1 MNIFNSYVITAG
13 FMSKSYGEGRNI
25 FSTSTISY
33 NSQVAV
39 QPIYRL
45 RGLHSVAAD
54 TYNIRYVDYTGTEQ
68 SLRTV
73 QKYHWRYC

>member
-1 MNIFNSYVITAG
+1 MAD

-33 NSQVAV
+33 NLQVAV
-39 QPIYRL
+39 QSTYVV
-45 RGLHSVAAD
+45 RGLHSIAAD
-54 TYNIRYVDYTGTEQ
+54 TYIIRNVDYAGTEQ